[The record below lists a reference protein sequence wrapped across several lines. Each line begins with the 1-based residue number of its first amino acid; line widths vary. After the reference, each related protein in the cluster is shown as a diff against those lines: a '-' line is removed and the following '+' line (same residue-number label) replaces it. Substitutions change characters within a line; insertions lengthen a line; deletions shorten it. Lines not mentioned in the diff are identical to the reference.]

1 MSDSNVAR
9 QSSGAGPGID
19 PAHAALP
26 PPNLRAN
33 RVKRLAALAIGYVL
47 LLLLAL
53 FMMGPFLWLLSV
65 SLMPGTN
72 VFAFPP
78 AIFPTFIRFDN
89 YTQVWGFID
98 FPKYIGNTL
107 IITGLGLLLN
117 IVLSLTTAY
126 PLAKMRF
133 KGRSLIFGI
142 LVATMIIPSSTAL
155 VVHYLTINWLNLRNS
170 FLGVVLPSA
179 VSVFNIFLMRQTFMG
194 VPDDIRDSGKVDGAS
209 EFRIWWQLMV
219 PMVRP
224 GIAVIALLEFMSYWN
239 SFLWPMVVLDDPAQY
254 PLASALTFLNGQFS
268 YNFGW
273 IAAGTILSVLPII
286 AVFLFTQRYYMEG
299 ISGAVK
305 G

>member
-1 MSDSNVAR
+1 MNPPSMDRSVQSLERNAR
-9 QSSGAGPGID
+9 RSRQPRRM
-19 PAHAALP
+19 LT
-26 PPNLRAN
+26 
-33 RVKRLAALAIGYVL
+33 LAVGYLL

-65 SLMPGTN
+65 SLMPGKN

-78 AIFPTFIRFDN
+78 PIFPTFVKLTN
-89 YTQVWGFID
+89 YTEVWGFIN

-107 IITGLGLLLN
+107 IITALGLALN
-117 IVLSLTTAY
+117 LVLSLTTAY

-133 KGRSLIFGI
+133 KGRSLVFAI
-142 LVATMIIPSSTAL
+142 LVSTMIIPSSTAL
-155 VVHYLTINWLNLRNS
+155 IVHYLTIGWLGLIGS
-170 FLGVVLPSA
+170 YIGVVLPSA

-194 VPDDIRDSGKVDGAS
+194 VPDDIRDSGKIDGAS
-209 EFRIWWQLMV
+209 ELRIFLRLMV
-219 PMVRP
+219 PMVKP
-224 GIAVIALLEFMSYWN
+224 GIAVILLLEFMAYWN
-239 SFLWPMVVLDDPAQY
+239 NFLWPIVVLDDPGKY
-254 PLASALTFLNGQFS
+254 PLAAALTYLNGQFA

-286 AVFLFTQRYYMEG
+286 LVFLFTQRYYMEG